1 MQIYRGFEA
10 IREQRPRVATVGSFD
25 GVHRGHGALVERIK
39 LEAETHQMESMV
51 ITFDPHPRLVLEQ
64 ESSLQIL
71 STSREKIALLE
82 AMGVESLLIIP
93 FDRAFSQLPPDR
105 FIRLLIEQANV
116 RSLVVG
122 YDHRFGRNK
131 AGNYN
136 LLQELGINSIE
147 VEEQQMMGEHL
158 SSTAIRHVIERGEMA
173 HAARLLGHPY
183 LLAGELLSDG
193 AIHPEEPRK
202 LLPCSGNYAV
212 EIEGVSATLHIKPDH
227 TLRLS
232 TPSVL
237 TSGEKII
244 TFLAE

>member
-25 GVHRGHGALVERIK
+25 GVHRGHGALIERIR

-51 ITFDPHPRLVLEQ
+51 ITFDPHPRLVLEK

-71 STSREKIALLE
+71 STTREKIALLE

-93 FDRAFSQLPPDR
+93 FDRAFSQLPPEH

-122 YDHRFGRNK
+122 YDHRFGCDK

-147 VEEQQMMGEHL
+147 VEEQQVVGEHL

-183 LLAGELLSDG
+183 LLAGELLPNG
-193 AIHPEEPRK
+193 FIRPEEPRK
-202 LLPCSGNYAV
+202 LLPCAGVYNV
-212 EIEGVSATLHIKPDH
+212 EVEGIAARLHIESDH
-227 TLRLS
+227 TLRLDAPLEL
-232 TPSVL
+232 TP
-237 TSGEKII
+237 GEKII

>member
-39 LEAETHQMESMV
+39 QEAETHQMESMV
-51 ITFDPHPRLVLEQ
+51 ITFDPHPRLVLEE
-64 ESSLQIL
+64 ESALRIL
-71 STSREKIALLE
+71 STTREKIALLE

-93 FDRAFSQLPPDR
+93 FDHAFSQLPPER
-105 FIRLLIEQANV
+105 FIRLLIERANV

-122 YDHRFGRNK
+122 YDHRFGRDK

-183 LLAGELLSDG
+183 LLAGELLPDG
-193 AIHPEEPRK
+193 GVRPEEPRK
-202 LLPCSGNYAV
+202 LLPCSGNYDV
-212 EIEGVSATLHIKPDH
+212 EIEGVSGTLHIKPDH

-232 TPSVL
+232 TPSEL

-244 TFLAE
+244 TFLAD